1 MKFSL
6 SALLMSFVLVFST
19 GAFAGAKVDGIQQDC
34 TAIPTETIVV
44 YIEKIKELCFAK
56 KVKSI
61 TRGSVLD
68 NFVSMHIEKAEN
80 IPVNYLDAGVK
91 SVIRFES
98 LNGKIDIFSN
108 VYITF
113 EDNTR
118 IERNIKVE
126 SERLNMAYDRDR
138 LNMAYDRMARSS
150 TPNLEKNCS
159 KSTKG
164 C

>member
-19 GAFAGAKVDGIQQDC
+19 GAFAGTRVDGIQQNC

-44 YIEKIKELCFAK
+44 YIEKIKELCFSK

-68 NFVSMHIEKAEN
+68 NFVSMHIEKAES

-91 SVIRFES
+91 SVIRFDS
-98 LNGKIDIFSN
+98 VNGKIDVVSN

-113 EDNTR
+113 DDNTR

-126 SERLNMAYDRDR
+126 SERLNIAFDQMMR
-138 LNMAYDRMARSS
+138 RSEHEMMRKS
-150 TPNLEKNCS
+150 PSNLEKHCS